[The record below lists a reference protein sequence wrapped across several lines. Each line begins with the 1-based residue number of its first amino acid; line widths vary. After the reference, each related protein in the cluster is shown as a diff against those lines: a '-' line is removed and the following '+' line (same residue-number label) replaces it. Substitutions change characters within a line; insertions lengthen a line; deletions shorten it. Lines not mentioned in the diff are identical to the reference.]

1 MSVNQRLDATYKAGR
16 QGMGK
21 TKGMWAE
28 ILNCSVEEICV
39 PQSIFFALKLLLDL
53 YIVTLFRAVYFHL
66 CL

>member
-1 MSVNQRLDATYKAGR
+1 MSVNQWHNDTYKAGR

-21 TKGMWAE
+21 TKGMWAGSL
-28 ILNCSVEEICV
+28 ICSVEENYV